1 MKRFA
6 LIVLA
11 LFLVLSLAACTEKGP
26 DADVLTEEE
35 LEEILDDMIL
45 GDKVDLDD
53 YTDEEKG
60 QIEDELDKGGFII
73 NDEGVL
79 APKDPISD
87 EKLDEIVNDAI
98 EKGEI
103 DLNDYDDAQKEQIK
117 DKLEEEGLK
126 PEEDQD
132 EGKNEDKEDNKDEK
146 PTPVVPIPEL
156 SDKEIAD
163 ILAAYGIKE
172 GEVLQDDFKVSIDL
186 SKYPKNQQEQIKDA
200 AALMGLEY
208 KNVDGNESFSMMTIH
223 IDEVKDNEYE

>member
-98 EKGEI
+98 EKGEL
-103 DLNDYDDAQKEQIK
+103 DLGDYDDAQKEQIK

-126 PEEDQD
+126 PEEDKKPSGD
-132 EGKNEDKEDNKDEK
+132 GEKEE
-146 PTPVVPIPEL
+146 TVVPVVPIPEL

-208 KNVDGNESFSMMTIH
+208 KNVDGNESFSMMKIH